1 MEPTGQHRLRL
12 PWLTLCLI
20 IANLGAYWWMADTLG
35 HFGPYDETE
44 LMLLG
49 ANVASLSA
57 TGDYARLFTSMFLHG
72 SLLHLGQNMFALL
85 LIGTTL
91 ESLLARWQWLALY
104 LLGGLFA
111 SFASATLNF
120 DREQVSLFG
129 QVTQIIYISVGASGA
144 IMSLAGAELG
154 VALGLKLWAMNEG
167 GETRQPDKL
176 LRSALLMPILVL
188 VYGLLDGGTDNV
200 AHVAGFLFGL
210 LAVAPV
216 AAAYVISAWP
226 PRVAVGLGVLLV
238 LGLSGLQLFGRVA
251 SHPDSEGLRQL
262 ALWEVEETRRLSDLH
277 QRVAQER
284 QASLS
289 PATPEQAKGLVI
301 PVPFVG
307 RMVPSS
313 DPQRVFLLKN
323 YNQAQIIEYDL
334 ARNAPVRTLIDHPY
348 AGNDLWGCPVEQCFG
363 VGVSDLQLDEAN
375 GKGYVSSLVKG
386 ALSRI
391 DLASGRIDWTTVTGK
406 FPSRLLLREGR
417 LYSLD
422 RVDNSL
428 VILDAESGKQLAKV
442 QLPGEGDNRYRWPQ
456 GETLQFSSQGD
467 ALYLLPAERQPLR
480 LDLASQEL
488 TPVGDEGARQMGRD
502 GQGRL
507 WLLYEDGVF
516 YPELDAR
523 RERVFF
529 RMDRHVSPRYVNT
542 TFIDRDGRQPLILHL
557 ESNFVLASSGRTGQL
572 LRLYPL
578 AHPEREQLYL
588 QALDGGRFYVSGR
601 QATQLLD
608 IDTALPAAGAGDAYQ
623 AQLEEQPQWKRQFKR
638 QEPPR
643 PASGWGW

>member
-1 MEPTGQHRLRL
+1 MDLTGQHRLRL

-20 IANLGAYWWMADTLG
+20 IANIGTYWWMADTLG

-72 SLLHLGQNMFALL
+72 SLLHLGQNMLALL
-85 LIGTTL
+85 LIGATL

-120 DREQVSLFG
+120 DREQVSFFG
-129 QVTQIIYISVGASGA
+129 QVTQIIYVSVGASGA

-167 GETRQPDKL
+167 GENAHPDKL

-188 VYGLLDGGTDNV
+188 VYGLLDGGTDNA
-200 AHVAGFLFGL
+200 AHIGGFLFGL
-210 LAVAPV
+210 LAVAPI
-216 AAAYVISAWP
+216 AAAYFTSSWP
-226 PRVAVGLGVLLV
+226 PRVALGLGALLV
-238 LGLSGLQLFGRVA
+238 LGLSGLQLFNRVA

-262 ALWEVEETRRLSDLH
+262 ALWEVEETRRVSDLH
-277 QRVAQER
+277 QRIAQER
-284 QASLS
+284 QEPL
-289 PATPEQAKGLVI
+289 PPVTTEQAKGLVI
-301 PVPFVG
+301 PVSFVA
-307 RMVPSS
+307 RMVPTA
-313 DPQRVFLLKN
+313 DPQRVFLLRN
-323 YNQAQIIEYDL
+323 YDQAQIIEYDL
-334 ARNAPVRTLIDHPY
+334 ADNAVVRTLIDHPY
-348 AGNDLWGCPVEQCFG
+348 AGNDLWGCPMQQCFG
-363 VGVSDLQLDEAN
+363 VGVSDLQLDETN
-375 GKGYVSSLVKG
+375 GKAYASSLVKG

-391 DLASGRIDWTTVTGK
+391 DLASGSIDWTTVTGK

-422 RVDNSL
+422 RADSSL
-428 VILDAESGKQLAKV
+428 VILDAENGKQLAKV
-442 QLPGEGDNRYRWPQ
+442 QLPGESDYWHRWPK

-467 ALYLLPAERQPLR
+467 ALYLLPADGQPLR
-480 LDLASQEL
+480 MDLASQEL

-507 WLLYEDGVF
+507 WLLYQDGVF

-523 RERVFF
+523 RERVFY
-529 RMDRHVSPRYVNT
+529 RMERPSPPRYVNT

-557 ESNFVLASSGRTGQL
+557 ESNFALASSAHTGQL

-578 AHPEREQLYL
+578 AHHEDNQLYL
-588 QALDGGRFYVSGR
+588 QTLDGGRFYVSGR
-601 QATQLLD
+601 LGTQLLD
-608 IDTALPAAGAGDAYQ
+608 IDTALPAAGTANAYQ
-623 AQLEEQPQWKRQFKR
+623 AQLEEQPEWKRQFERR
-638 QEPPR
+638 QSPQER
-643 PASGWGW
+643 PGWEW